1 MNILR
6 WIAVLPASIIA
17 LFLSTQLVKV
27 YIFIGNILN
36 LEESTNPD
44 GLLIQCVI
52 AAINVYAFVG
62 VGTIVAP
69 KKQGLIMKI
78 LLFLL
83 IFITLGQFYLFYDL
97 ISAGFEYFEWKSFWT
112 NISLV
117 IILRNLITLGMC
129 IYGLYAFWYEDEI

>member
-6 WIAVLPASIIA
+6 WIAVLPASFLA

-27 YIFIGNILN
+27 HVWIGNIFN
-36 LEESTNPD
+36 PEESTNPD

-62 VGTIVAP
+62 AGTLTAP
-69 KKQGLIMKI
+69 KKQEVILKVLLILM
-78 LLFLL
+78 
-83 IFITLGQFYLFYDL
+83 IFITLGQLYLFYEL
-97 ISAGFEYFEWKSFWT
+97 IPIGFETFEWKSFWT

-117 IILRNLITLGMC
+117 IILRTLVSLGMC
-129 IYGLYAFWYEDEI
+129 IYGIYAYWNIDEV